1 MRPGR
6 LGLNAENHNAD
17 RAFESRP
24 RPPACG
30 QHRESEPGPRP
41 ATGLFFLALPPWAS
55 QCPGLINPCQVVVR
69 LWWWFPCHH
78 GLLIPLKSGRSPGT
92 SGASSVRKPNST
104 KPNGDTAQKSNA
116 MAITPKCWLSEDKSV
131 SSPATD
137 MIGAT
142 AIPLSSVP
150 LLAPWCHPKLVV
162 EVKHL
167 AGSKLLR
174 HATVKRL
181 AT

>member
-1 MRPGR
+1 MGSFRAAIISFLMRPGR

-69 LWWWFPCHH
+69 LWWWFPDCKCNCGAALADLPPEVAMPRFPGANEPCPKHAFSNTPFVMMCSRYWANA
-78 GLLIPLKSGRSPGT
+78 GLT
-92 SGASSVRKPNST
+92 SSLHYG
-104 KPNGDTAQKSNA
+104 Q
-116 MAITPKCWLSEDKSV
+116 L
-131 SSPATD
+131 
-137 MIGAT
+137 
-142 AIPLSSVP
+142 
-150 LLAPWCHPKLVV
+150 
-162 EVKHL
+162 
-167 AGSKLLR
+167 GS
-174 HATVKRL
+174 
-181 AT
+181 